1 MNRTR
6 AAVALG
12 LMALVAGV
20 AGCGDDDE
28 EPQGAVLG
36 DQLDEL
42 AASAAGDGDTTRP
55 EAVALFEGL
64 IADGQAD
71 EVAAELSAWIVSRVE
86 PHVGT
91 DPTASVLDEALVPA
105 AAVVAAALDG
115 ADEAEADVS
124 SSELENETTRLAR
137 EQLSALVAA
146 EAGDPPPEPG
156 SHAETLSEAFPT
168 GDPIER
174 IDLVA
179 TRLAEQRT
187 ADDDW

>member
-1 MNRTR
+1 MRISDCSSD
-6 AAVALG
+6 VCSSDL
-12 LMALVAGV
+12 
-20 AGCGDDDE
+20 
-28 EPQGAVLG
+28 
-36 DQLDEL
+36 
-42 AASAAGDGDTTRP
+42 
-55 EAVALFEGL
+55 
-64 IADGQAD
+64 
-71 EVAAELSAWIVSRVE
+71 
-86 PHVGT
+86 
-91 DPTASVLDEALVPA
+91 
-105 AAVVAAALDG
+105 VVAAALDG

-187 ADDDW
+187 ADDRSEEHTSELQSLMRISYAVFGLKK

>member
-1 MNRTR
+1 MTRRTPRSTRTDTLFPATTLVRSRLRRGRPLEHPAAMTRTR

-55 EAVALFEGL
+55 EAVALCEGL

-124 SSELENETTRLAR
+124 SSELENETTDRK
-137 EQLSALVAA
+137 S
-146 EAGDPPPEPG
+146 
-156 SHAETLSEAFPT
+156 
-168 GDPIER
+168 
-174 IDLVA
+174 
-179 TRLAEQRT
+179 TRLNSSH
-187 ADDDW
+187 

>member
-36 DQLDEL
+36 DQPDEL

-71 EVAAELSAWIVSRVE
+71 EVAAELSAWIVRRVE

-91 DPTASVLDEALVPA
+91 GRKSP
-105 AAVVAAALDG
+105 
-115 ADEAEADVS
+115 
-124 SSELENETTRLAR
+124 RLNSR
-137 EQLSALVAA
+137 N
-146 EAGDPPPEPG
+146 
-156 SHAETLSEAFPT
+156 
-168 GDPIER
+168 
-174 IDLVA
+174 
-179 TRLAEQRT
+179 
-187 ADDDW
+187 

>member
-71 EVAAELSAWIVSRVE
+71 EVAAEVSAWVVRSEEHTSEIQSLMR
-86 PHVGT
+86 T
-91 DPTASVLDEALVPA
+91 TY
-105 AAVVAAALDG
+105 AVFCLKKKK
-115 ADEAEADVS
+115 
-124 SSELENETTRLAR
+124 NIRR
-137 EQLSALVAA
+137 
-146 EAGDPPPEPG
+146 
-156 SHAETLSEAFPT
+156 TLH
-168 GDPIER
+168 
-174 IDLVA
+174 
-179 TRLAEQRT
+179 
-187 ADDDW
+187 